1 MWHRR
6 PKPLSSWAKFCLITI
21 SLAFGLGLS
30 AHAQTGSEQDP
41 NKKLEELQEE
51 IRAGERQRE
60 ILNQQTLRANRAA
73 NELSERLV
81 RAARE
86 IQLAEENVSRLEVR
100 TADLTAE
107 VDDKRARLMENNTNI
122 TELIA
127 ALERLSNRPA
137 VLTLLKPDA
146 AIKTARSSAIM
157 AALVP
162 EIDAQADT
170 LRTDL
175 AALASVQDELS
186 RERFALKNSLERLTS
201 NQRALS
207 TLLADRKKEAQQ
219 ATARARQLEREL
231 AQYAEEANSLQ
242 ELVARL
248 EREAANARR
257 RAQAQPSIARSR
269 APARGDSLAQQKG
282 KIPLPAVGPIVTRF
296 GAKENNAS
304 SKGIKIRTRKNAQI
318 IAPFDGS
325 VVFAGPFR
333 DYGLLL
339 IIDHGGGYHSLLA
352 GFDALQSGAGDW
364 VLMGEPI
371 GTMPDTDVSGDLY
384 LELRQNGRAINPLPW
399 LQQQPANAR

>member
-1 MWHRR
+1 M
-6 PKPLSSWAKFCLITI
+6 
-21 SLAFGLGLS
+21 LGLPGLV
-30 AHAQTGSEQDP
+30 HAQSSDEQDP
-41 NKKLEELQEE
+41 NQKLEELQQE
-51 IRAGERQRE
+51 IRAGERQRD
-60 ILNQQTLRANRAA
+60 ILEQQTQRANRAA
-73 NELSERLV
+73 DELSARLV

-100 TADLTAE
+100 TADLAAE
-107 VDDKRARLMENNTNI
+107 VQDKRTRLLESNTNI

-146 AIKTARSSAIM
+146 AIKTARSSAVM

-170 LRTDL
+170 LKTDL
-175 AALASVQDELS
+175 AALAGVQDALS
-186 RERFALKNSLERLTS
+186 KERFALKNSLERLTT
-201 NQRALS
+201 NQRELS
-207 TLLADRKKEAQQ
+207 TLLANRKKEAEQ
-219 ATARARQLEREL
+219 ATARARQLERDL
-231 AQYAEEANSLQ
+231 RRYAEEATSLQ

-248 EREAANARR
+248 EREAANSRR

-269 APARGDSLAQQKG
+269 APARGDSLTKQKG
-282 KIPLPAVGPIVTRF
+282 KIPLPAIGPIVTRF

-371 GTMPDTDVSGDLY
+371 GTMPDTNVSGDLY

-399 LQQQPANAR
+399 LQKRPANAR